1 MYSMMN
7 SSTELTNFV
16 LNSLKNLKLVGNDS
30 TIVLTGS
37 ASLECARASPDY
49 RRYFNGESDI
59 DVLVIIYKDISFMNT
74 IFSKHILNLF
84 NNNNINVLNYSY
96 QYGNIRNAINIKY
109 IKENTFIEWTSLT
122 EVHFKS
128 YRKYSLSAKKPY
140 MKCYGF
146 SDSVIIPYQEEPN
159 TNYYILHYD
168 IELKEKYYLL
178 DIHTMIL
185 FGTIISNRK
194 PLKYVKNFNLFFKSL
209 LNYSDEKI
217 FNLFKYYLEDKKSI
231 NYSELKMFIKMFTE
245 MGIEEI
251 LEILKR
257 KGIISEIRGTIKEN
271 SQLATIC
278 WARSNPK
285 AVFDF
290 MNKVNTYITHKAFI
304 LIIDDMCP
312 KILYKRSD
320 TEQEEINQKYL
331 AAFTDCT
338 ICFSSDIFKVAI
350 ANNFMEEF
358 INMMMKISLNYYIDF
373 LPEKKKYNLQSVK
386 LEEFIHTFCELFLLN
401 YGEKKLGIDAM
412 IFGKFSQNITFLAK
426 QQVFK
431 NSKLNYIIIPRINEE
446 EMNSLFPITK

>member
-1 MYSMMN
+1 MYSKMN
-7 SSTELTNFV
+7 KGTRLTSFV
-16 LNSLKNLKLVGNDS
+16 LDSLKNLKIVGSDS
-30 TIVLTGS
+30 TVVLTGS
-37 ASLECARASPDY
+37 ASLECARTSPDY

-59 DVLVIIYKDISFMNT
+59 DVLVIVYKDISFMNT
-74 IFSKHILNLF
+74 MFSEHILNAF
-84 NNNNINVLNYSY
+84 NDNKINVLNYCY
-96 QYGNIRNAINIKY
+96 QYGNGRNAINIKY

-128 YRKYSLSAKKPY
+128 YRKYPLSTKKTY

-146 SDSVIIPYQEEPN
+146 SDSAIIPYQEEVVD
-159 TNYYILHYD
+159 NYYILHYD
-168 IELKEKYYLL
+168 VAFKKKYYLL

-185 FGTIISNRK
+185 FGTIIFNGKQLNSV
-194 PLKYVKNFNLFFKSL
+194 YNFNFFFKSL

-231 NYSELKMFIKMFTE
+231 DYSELKRFIKVFTE
-245 MGIEEI
+245 VDIEEV
-251 LEILKR
+251 LEIFKK
-257 KGIISEIRGTIKEN
+257 KGIISEIRGTIKKN

-285 AVFDF
+285 VVFDF
-290 MNKVNTYITHKAFI
+290 MNKVSTYISHKSFI
-304 LIIDDMCP
+304 LIIDDLCP
-312 KILYKRSD
+312 KILYNRSD

-331 AAFTDCT
+331 ATYTDCT
-338 ICFSSDIFKVAI
+338 IYFSSDIFKTAL
-350 ANNFMEEF
+350 ANSFMEEF

-373 LPEKKKYNLQSVK
+373 LPKKKKENLQFVK

-401 YGEKKLGIDAM
+401 YGEKILGIDTM

-431 NSKLNYIIIPRINEE
+431 NSRLSYIIIPRINEE
-446 EMNSLFPITK
+446 EMNSFFL